1 MRFQIDQR
9 RWGAV
14 LGLLL
19 VTSASAVSAQ
29 ETSAPRATGP
39 VKQMQPADLKG
50 WKTIRQ
56 SVLSNDGKWFAYVL
70 APNEGDASVVI
81 RSTGP
86 DAKEMKFP
94 IGDPSGGGRGGA
106 PAAGRGGEA
115 GGSASLAISG
125 DSRWVAFTI
134 YPASTN
140 GRGPAGRGRG
150 AGAGG
155 RGGAAQD
162 GATAPAQNK
171 LGLVN
176 LATGEK
182 KEFESVR
189 RFAFN
194 GDKPTWLAMHGYPPQ
209 ATQSG
214 GGSTTATAP
223 GGRAGVGNGAA
234 TTARSIGTDLVLYNL
249 ASGEAV
255 NVGNVAEFGF
265 DESGEWL
272 AYTIDARDEIGN
284 GVQLRNMRTDVVR
297 AIDSDRALY
306 RRLEWADSLPALAV
320 LRGRIDSTA
329 HDTIYSVVSFT
340 SLGAPALKKTVFDAA
355 EHRDFP
361 AGMKVAEERAPH
373 FADDLSAVFFG
384 IREAKRPDLV
394 VAGRESSII
403 QAGAPGMGGSINQ
416 PRVNESQ
423 EEHPSLILWN
433 AKDSRLQSQQIVQEA
448 QDRAYNYLSEY
459 RFGDNKFVRLAD
471 DALRTVN
478 LTGHDHFAYGIDTHA
493 YDWEQS
499 YDGRSFQDVYGVD
512 LATGAR
518 KLLLKKHI
526 ASTLMP
532 SPNGRQVLFWGDD
545 AQWSVVDLVNGDTR
559 VISRGV
565 PTVFADT
572 SDDHNSIVT
581 PPVPPIAWSKD
592 GASVL
597 VSDGF
602 DVWKLPVGASGAA
615 TNLTIDG
622 KQNQIRYQRLYPFG
636 GAGRQTQP
644 AIGGGG
650 RGGRGGAGF
659 TDGVDVSQPLYFS
672 MYGEWTKKEGLARV
686 DAGKPGAQRLV
697 WDDAKYAFQKAKD
710 ADVYVFTKQTA
721 VEFPDYYVAG
731 ADLVRPV
738 TSSAAIKAARQLT
751 DANPQ
756 QKEFAWT
763 SGVRLINYTSDKGDK
778 LQGALYLPA
787 NYEPGKKYPLLVT
800 IYEKRSNLA
809 HAYVTPNETSTP
821 NRSIYTSRGYAV
833 LDPDIVYRVN
843 DPGMS
848 AVWCVVPA
856 VKAAI
861 AAGLIDSTNVGLW
874 GHSWGGYQTAFLVTQ
889 THIFKAAIAG
899 APLTDMV
906 SMYSS
911 IYWNTGGTNQ
921 AIFES
926 SQGRFKGNV
935 ADNFDAYI
943 RNSPVFHA
951 KNVTTPLVILHDDKD
966 GAVDFNQGI
975 TYFNTLRQMG
985 KDVILLEY
993 VGENHGLARPINQK
1007 DYAMRQKDW
1016 FDHYLKG
1023 VPAPEWMTKGIP
1035 RIKMDEYWQSL
1046 KANQTVVP

>member
-1 MRFQIDQR
+1 MRVQADRR
-9 RWGAV
+9 RWSAAWI
-14 LGLLL
+14 LLL
-19 VTSASAVSAQ
+19 VTSATSLAAQ
-29 ETSAPRATGP
+29 QATAPRGAT
-39 VKQMQPADLKG
+39 KQMQPADLKA
-50 WKTIRQ
+50 WKSIRQ

-70 APNEGDASVVI
+70 APNEGDATVVI
-81 RSTGP
+81 RSTGA
-86 DAKEMKFP
+86 DGKELKFA
-94 IGDPSGGGRGGA
+94 IGDPTGGGRGVG
-106 PAAGRGGEA
+106 PAAGRGGNA
-115 GGSASLAISG
+115 AGSASLAVSG

-134 YPASTN
+134 YPSSAA
-140 GRGPAGRGRG
+140 RGGRGRG
-150 AGAGG
+150 AG
-155 RGGAAQD
+155 RGGAMPESA
-162 GATAPAQNK
+162 AAPAQEK

-176 LATGEK
+176 IATGAE
-182 KEFESVR
+182 KEFDAVR

-194 GDKPTWLAMHGYPPQ
+194 GDKPTWIAMQSYPPQ
-209 ATQSG
+209 AAPN
-214 GGSTTATAP
+214 ATGAP
-223 GGRAGVGNGAA
+223 AGRGANGA
-234 TTARSIGTDLVLYNL
+234 TPARNTGTDLLLYNL

-255 NVGNVAEFGF
+255 NVGNVGEFGF
-265 DESGEWL
+265 DDSGEWL

-306 RRLEWADSLPALAV
+306 RQLAWADSLPGLAV
-320 LRGRIDSTA
+320 LRGRVDSTA
-329 HDTIYSVVSFT
+329 HDTIYSVLSFT
-340 SLGAPALKKTVFDAA
+340 SLSAPAIRKTVFDAA
-355 EHRDFP
+355 QDKDFP
-361 AGMKVAEERAPH
+361 KGMRVAEQRAPH
-373 FADDLSAVFFG
+373 LADDLSAVFFG
-384 IREAKRPDLV
+384 IREARNPALAM
-394 VAGRESSII
+394 AGRGSSII
-403 QAGAPGMGGSINQ
+403 QAGAPGMGGTINQ
-416 PRVNESQ
+416 PRVNEAQ
-423 EEHPSLILWN
+423 EQNPSLILWN
-433 AKDSRLQSQQIVQEA
+433 AKDPRLQSQQIVQEA
-448 QDRAYNYLSEY
+448 QDRAYSYLSEY

-478 LTGHDHFAYGIDTHA
+478 LVGHDHYAYGIDTRD
-493 YDWEQS
+493 YDWAQS
-499 YDGRSFQDVYGVD
+499 FDGRAYQDVYGVD
-512 LATGAR
+512 LATGQR
-518 KLLLKKHI
+518 KLLLKKHL
-526 ASTLMP
+526 ASALMP
-532 SPNGRQVLFWGDD
+532 SPNGRQVLFWSDD
-545 AQWSVVDLVNGDTR
+545 AQWSVVDVATGDKR

-565 PTVFADT
+565 PAVFADT
-572 SDDHNSIVT
+572 ADDHNNIVT
-581 PPVPPIAWSKD
+581 PPDPPIAWTKD
-592 GASVL
+592 GNAVL
-597 VSDGF
+597 VSDAF
-602 DVWKLPVGASGAA
+602 DVWKLPVNGGGAA
-615 TNLTIDG
+615 TNLTVDG
-622 KQNQIRYQRLYPFG
+622 KRDQIRYQRLYPFG
-636 GAGRQTQP
+636 GAGRQESP
-644 AIGGGG
+644 GGGRGG

-659 TDGVDVSQPLYFS
+659 TDGVDLSQPLYFS
-672 MYGEWTKKEGLARV
+672 MYGEWTKKGGLARV
-686 DAGKPGAQRLV
+686 DATRPGAQHLV
-697 WDDAKYAFQKAKD
+697 WDDANFAFEKAKD
-710 ADVYVFTKQTA
+710 ADVYLFTKQTA
-721 VEFPDYYVAG
+721 IDFPNYYVAG
-731 ADLVRPV
+731 AELTKPA
-738 TSSAAIKAARQLT
+738 SSAAAMKAARQIT
-751 DANPQ
+751 DADPQ

-763 SGVRLINYTSDKGDK
+763 SGVRLINYTSEKGDK

-809 HAYVTPNETSTP
+809 HSYVTPNETSTP

-861 AAGLIDSTNVGLW
+861 ATGMIDSTNVGLW

-889 THIFKAAIAG
+889 THIFKTAIAG

-935 ADNFDAYI
+935 ADNLEAYL

-951 KNVTTPLVILHDDKD
+951 KNVTTPLIILSDDKD

-985 KDVILLEY
+985 KNVILLEY

-1023 VPAPEWMTKGIP
+1023 APAPDWMTKGIP

>member
-1 MRFQIDQR
+1 MRVHTVR
-9 RWGAV
+9 RHWG
-14 LGLLL
+14 LGSVLLL
-19 VTSASAVSAQ
+19 IASVSIASAQ
-29 ETSAPRATGP
+29 EGSAPRQSGP
-39 VKQMQPADLKG
+39 TKQMQPADLKA

-70 APNEGDASVVI
+70 APNEGDASVVV
-81 RSTGP
+81 RSTGA
-86 DAKEMKFP
+86 DAKELKFV
-94 IGDPSGGGRGGA
+94 IGDPSGGGRGAA
-106 PAAGRGGEA
+106 PGGGRGGDA
-115 GGSASLAISG
+115 GATPTLAISG

-134 YPASTN
+134 YPTTAN
-140 GRGPAGRGRG
+140 GRGGRARG
-150 AGAGG
+150 AGGG
-155 RGGAAQD
+155 RA
-162 GATAPAQNK
+162 GATQESAATPAQNK

-182 KEFESVR
+182 KEFDAVR

-194 GDKPTWLAMHGYPPQ
+194 GDKPNWLAMHGYPPQ
-209 ATQSG
+209 TVQSSTGSG
-214 GGSTTATAP
+214 GA
-223 GGRAGVGNGAA
+223 AG
-234 TTARSIGTDLVLYNL
+234 ARSGAGSASAPVARNSGSDLVLYNL

-265 DESGEWL
+265 DDSGEWL
-272 AYTIDARDEIGN
+272 AYTIDARDAIGN

-306 RRLEWADSLPALAV
+306 RQLAWADSLPALAA

-340 SLGAPALKKTVFDAA
+340 NLSAPALRKTVFDPA
-355 EHRDFP
+355 EHHEFP
-361 AGMKVAEERAPH
+361 QGMKVAADRALH
-373 FADDLSAVFFG
+373 IADDLSAVFFG
-384 IREAKRPDLV
+384 IREARSSALT
-394 VAGRESSII
+394 VAARGSSII
-403 QAGAPGMGGSINQ
+403 QSGAPGMGGTVNQ
-416 PRVNESQ
+416 PRVNEAQ
-423 EEHPSLILWN
+423 EENPSLILWN

-448 QDRAYNYLSEY
+448 QDRAFSYLSEY

-471 DALRTVN
+471 DALRAVT
-478 LTGHDHFAYGIDTHA
+478 LTGHDRYAYGIDSHS

-499 YDGRSFQDVYGVD
+499 FDGRAFQDVYGVD
-512 LATGAR
+512 LATGQR
-518 KLLLKKHI
+518 KLLIKKHLS
-526 ASTLMP
+526 STLMP
-532 SPNGRQVLFWGDD
+532 SPNGRQILFWSDD
-545 AQWSVVDLVNGDTR
+545 AQWSIVDVGSGETR

-565 PTVFADT
+565 AAAFADT
-572 SDDHNSIVT
+572 SDDHNNIVT

-592 GASVL
+592 GNAVL
-597 VSDGF
+597 VSDAF
-602 DVWKLPVGASGAA
+602 DVWKLPVNGGGAA

-622 KQNQIRYQRLYPFG
+622 KQNQIRYQRLYAFG
-636 GAGRQTQP
+636 GAGRQSNSG
-644 AIGGGG
+644 AGRGG

-659 TDGVDVSQPLYFS
+659 TDGVDLSQPLYFS
-672 MYGEWTKKEGLARV
+672 MYGERTKKEGLARV
-686 DAGKPGAQRLV
+686 DAAKPGAQRLA
-697 WDDAKYAFQKAKD
+697 WDDAKYAFEKAKD
-710 ADVYVFTKQTA
+710 ADVYIFTKQTA
-721 VEFPDYYVAG
+721 IDFPNYFVAG
-731 ADLVRPV
+731 SDLVKPT
-738 TSSAAIKAARQLT
+738 TSALALKTARQLT

-763 SGVRLINYTSDKGDK
+763 SGVRLIDYTSDKGDK

-809 HAYVTPNETSTP
+809 HSYVTPNETSTP

-861 AAGLIDSTNVGLW
+861 ATGMIDSTNVGLW

-935 ADNFDAYI
+935 ADNFNAYI

-951 KNVTTPLVILHDDKD
+951 KDVTTPLIILHDDKD